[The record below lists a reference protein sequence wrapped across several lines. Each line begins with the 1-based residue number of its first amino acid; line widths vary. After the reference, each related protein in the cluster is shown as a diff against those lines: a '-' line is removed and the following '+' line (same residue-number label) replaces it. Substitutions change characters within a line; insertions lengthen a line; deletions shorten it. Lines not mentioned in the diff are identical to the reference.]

1 MAHSPALLAFYGSAT
16 VQATLHKL
24 LKASGGA
31 WSLDALP
38 TAATYTD
45 LESLARREPNEVVIA
60 LLAPPSNTK
69 ELAKELRAFLQDL
82 PQTPNLVPV
91 VVSDQREMLEFAQS
105 QNQPLVLTLATLTPT
120 RLNDTLLAALELQA
134 LRARQTKAQQQLTL
148 ADQRF
153 SDMADLMTDW
163 LWELDTN
170 LHLTFSSSRKRPA
183 SGATKGSLFTNC
195 FLPEE
200 KLRIEDDFADFMR
213 NPRPFHDRDYWSAD
227 SFGNRLCWSVSGLPV
242 VDHVGQLLGFRG
254 VARDVSH
261 IKAAGDQIY
270 YLVNNDPLTGVMNRQ
285 RFQDELMRTV
295 RTAKREQ
302 RAGALLILDLDR
314 FNYVNQTYGHLAG
327 DKLLI
332 HMAQVLKDTIR
343 TGDVVARLNGDQFAL
358 VLRDVRPDDLAMRLE
373 RLQGALAAR
382 PMPSEHGSI
391 TLNVSAGVATYPADA
406 ESADALLAHSLSALA
421 KAKERGPRRFER
433 YDPTTAV
440 TEAQTGQLQW
450 VELVNECLTNHQT
463 RMVLFYQPIVPLT
476 GPAVQSKIEHYEV
489 LLRLIDR
496 EGQLMVPSKFIA
508 TAEEFGLVNRID
520 QLVTARAID
529 MLQVWQAQG
538 RHVHLNVNLSGKTFD
553 DPTFLSTTKALLTE
567 AKLTPQSLIFEITE
581 TALLRDLQMVQT
593 FIAEM
598 RALGAG
604 FALDDCGVGYSS
616 FSYIRQLD
624 LDYIK
629 IDGSFIRNLHENEDD
644 QVFVKALAD
653 IAKQKNI
660 STVAEMVE
668 HEAAMLALQ
677 RLGIDFAQGFY
688 FAPPAAEL
696 PAEGWNK
703 AFMN

>member
-1 MAHSPALLAFYGSAT
+1 MAHSPALLAFYGSAA
-16 VQATLHKL
+16 VQTTLHKL

-31 WSLDALP
+31 WSLDELP
-38 TAATYTD
+38 TAATYAE
-45 LESLARREPNEVVIA
+45 LHSLARRQPGEVVIA
-60 LLAPPSNTK
+60 LLAPNSTK
-69 ELAKELRAFLQDL
+69 ELGTFLQEL
-82 PQTPNLVPV
+82 LQSPNLVPV
-91 VVSDQREMLEFAQS
+91 LVSDQREILEFAQN
-105 QNQPLVLTLATLTPT
+105 QRQPLVLTLATLTPT
-120 RLNDTLLAALELQA
+120 RLNDMLVAALELQT
-134 LRARQTKAQQQLTL
+134 LRTRQAKAQQQIAL

-153 SDMADLMTDW
+153 ADMADLMTDW
-163 LWELDTN
+163 LWEVDTN

-183 SGATKGSLFTNC
+183 SSATKGSLLTSC

-200 KLRIEDDFADFMR
+200 KMRIEDDFADFMR

-227 SFGNRLCWSVSGLPV
+227 SFGTRLCWSVSGLPV
-242 VDHVGQLLGFRG
+242 VDHTGQLLGFRG

-285 RFQDELMRTV
+285 RLQDELVRTV

-314 FNYVNQTYGHLAG
+314 FSYVNHTYGHLTG

-332 HMAQVLKDTIR
+332 HMAQVLKDNIR
-343 TGDVVARLNGDQFAL
+343 TGDIVARLNGDQFAL
-358 VLRDVRPDDLAMRLE
+358 VLRDVRPDDLAVRLE

-382 PMPSEHGSI
+382 PLPSEHGSI
-391 TLNVSAGVATYPADA
+391 TLNVSAGVAAYPMDAD
-406 ESADALLAHSLSALA
+406 SADALLAHSLSALA

-433 YDPTTAV
+433 FDPTTALAD
-440 TEAQTGQLQW
+440 AQTGQLQW

-463 RMVLFYQPIVPLT
+463 RMVLYYQPIVPLT
-476 GPAVQSKIEHYEV
+476 GPAVQSKGEYYEV

-496 EGQLMVPSKFIA
+496 DGQLMVPSKFIA

-529 MLQVWQAQG
+529 MLQLWQAQG
-538 RHVHLNVNLSGKTFD
+538 RHVHLNVNLSGKTFN

-567 AKLTPQSLIFEITE
+567 AKLAPQSLIFEITE
-581 TALLRDLQMVQT
+581 TALLRDLQVVQN
-593 FIAEM
+593 FIREL
-598 RALGAG
+598 RPLGAG
-604 FALDDCGVGYSS
+604 FALNDCGVGYSS

-644 QVFVKALAD
+644 QAFVKALAN

-668 HEAAMLALQ
+668 HESAMLALQ
-677 RLGIDFAQGFY
+677 SLGVDFGQGFY
-688 FAPPAAEL
+688 FAAPSAEL
-696 PAEGWNK
+696 PAQGWNNT
-703 AFMN
+703 FVN